1 MANLDSARKLRTY
14 HIIYR
19 LNLSFAN
26 IVAHCRLLQEGGLLN
41 SKTARRYQS
50 FVQELQAEINQSLT
64 EIMESVESEDHFRF
78 GKMRQEWEKEICDPD
93 DIFLQAEERRK
104 ELAKHRK
111 QKGLS
116 KTKKTKKSRPK
127 ERQAV

>member
-1 MANLDSARKLRTY
+1 MANLDSGRKLRTY

-41 SKTARRYQS
+41 PKTTRRYQS
-50 FVQELQAEINQSLT
+50 FAQELQAEINQSLT

-78 GKMRQEWEKEICDPD
+78 GKVRQSWEKEIRDPD
-93 DIFLQAEERRK
+93 DVFLQAEERRK
-104 ELAKHRK
+104 ELAKQGKRK
-111 QKGLS
+111 GS
-116 KTKKTKKSRPK
+116 SKKTKEK
-127 ERQAV
+127 